1 MDAPNIKYITID
13 GRLNADFLPF
23 AQSFTEFPD
32 KIGRVKSFS
41 ITSVELPIA
50 FVIDPSY
57 EFCASPRYVYLEV
70 IDRHC
75 YNNHEKKEGCRS
87 EHLFTSNLFSSR
99 ISKYILGRITLD
111 YKNYPTGSILPA
123 NLFNGFLISG
133 LRKYHST
140 VRLRDLYFRV
150 LNEIGDPI
158 WFENENIS
166 FCLQVECYHE

>member
-1 MDAPNIKYITID
+1 MELKYPEGAGGGKGYKDREAVFNLTAKPLREP
-13 GRLNADFLPF
+13 GVP
-23 AQSFTEFPD
+23 
-32 KIGRVKSFS
+32 
-41 ITSVELPIA
+41 PI
-50 FVIDPSY
+50 VIDPSY

-75 YNNHEKKEGCRS
+75 YNNHEKKEGCRN

-99 ISKYILGRITLD
+99 ISKYVLGRITLD

-133 LRKYHST
+133 VRKYHGS
-140 VRLRDLYFRV
+140 VHLRDLYFRV
-150 LNEIGDPI
+150 LNEVGDPI

-166 FCLQVECYHE
+166 FCLQVECSHE